1 MSKLGGG
8 MKKRGAAPEDDFS
21 LFFNLELMGFPA
33 ASADSVVSVYPILSA
48 RPHLL
53 YLRFPPSE
61 PNRLVCVNSLLLQK
75 KGGYS
80 RLYTFANVP
89 HTHNVHAGTAGLPL
103 LYIRPTGGSFLP
115 RLHVV
120 FSTSREEQLPPRGS
134 DWIGSDHECWVAS
147 TVTPPGWGRGG
158 GSDNSHL
165 FNFLK
170 MAAKKAATRGLGV
183 GIL

>member
-1 MSKLGGG
+1 
-8 MKKRGAAPEDDFS
+8 MKKRRAAPEDDFS

-53 YLRFPPSE
+53 YLRSSPPSE

-75 KGGYS
+75 EGGYS
-80 RLYTFANVP
+80 RLYTFANVT
-89 HTHNVHAGTAGLPL
+89 HTHNVHAGTARLRV
-103 LYIRPTGGSFLP
+103 LYIGLTRGSFVP

-120 FSTSREEQLPPRGS
+120 FFTSRKEQLPPHGS
-134 DWIGSDHECWVAS
+134 DWIESDHECWVAS
-147 TVTPPGWGRGG
+147 TLNPSGWGGG

-165 FNFLK
+165 FNF
-170 MAAKKAATRGLGV
+170 
-183 GIL
+183 